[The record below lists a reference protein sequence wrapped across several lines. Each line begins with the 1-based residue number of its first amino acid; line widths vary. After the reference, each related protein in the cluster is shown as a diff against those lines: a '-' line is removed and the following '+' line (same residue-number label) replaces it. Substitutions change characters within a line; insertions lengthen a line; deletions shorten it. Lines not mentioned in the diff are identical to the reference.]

1 MITSILAGGIG
12 SRFWPLS
19 TPKKPKQFLS
29 LYDDDSLFSL
39 TLKRVAQLE
48 DNKET
53 LILTRDEYIPFISK
67 FENIKPLIEPIGRN
81 TFGAVLLTT
90 KYLYDR
96 GLGDEPILF
105 LPSDHMIKDIRNFKE
120 DIKNG
125 IDLVINKKI
134 MVTYGI
140 IPTYPETGYG
150 YILTSRIIENSISL
164 YGVKGFKEKPDLSLA
179 QYFLMSKKYFWN
191 CGISITTANIFF
203 RELKVI
209 YPELYER
216 TISEPM
222 DIWLKRFNEIP
233 NEHCERVIVEHA
245 RNIAMIKA
253 SFDWSDVGTWR
264 AYFDIFYSKIDQNH
278 VQQQNSH
285 DNFVLTNKKIIII
298 GLNNITVVESEDGL
312 LIMSNERDQ
321 ELKEAFSTLEKN
333 INRT

>member
-19 TPKKPKQFLS
+19 TPKHPKQFLS
-29 LYDDDSLFSL
+29 LYDEDSLFSL
-39 TLKRVAQLE
+39 TLKRIAQL
-48 DNKET
+48 DNNIET
-53 LILTRDEYIPFISK
+53 LVITRDEYLPFISK
-67 FENIKPLIEPIGRN
+67 YLDLKPLIEPIGRN

-90 KYLYDR
+90 KYLYDQ

-125 IDLVINKKI
+125 VDLVINKKI
-134 MVTYGI
+134 MVTFGI
-140 IPTYPETGYG
+140 TPTYPETGYG
-150 YILTSRIIENSISL
+150 YILTSRVIDDSISL
-164 YGVKGFKEKPDLSLA
+164 FGVKGFKEKPDLPLA

-203 RELKVI
+203 NELKMI
-209 YPELYER
+209 YPKLYEK
-216 TISEPM
+216 TVTLSMEE
-222 DIWLKRFNEIP
+222 WLKDFHQIP

-264 AYFDIFYSKIDQNH
+264 AYFDIFYSKLGNQNH
-278 VQQQNSH
+278 ILQKNSH
-285 DNFVLTNKKIIII
+285 DNFILSNKKTIVI
-298 GLNNITVVESEDGL
+298 GLNNITVVDSEEGL
-312 LIMSNERDQ
+312 LIMSNEKDQ
-321 ELKEAFSTLEKN
+321 ELKEAFSMLEENNK
-333 INRT
+333 